1 MKHSPTWIGLWAII
15 KHKQNNYDITIFT
28 DPRPNRSTV
37 QRTSGS
43 HSDLTSPRSPSS
55 SFFSPLFLKESGRR
69 KQEVAGLCLIPF
81 LNQAPQLLW
90 LETQAGIC
98 LSLYHFPLSHPGPPF
113 LSTHLFS
120 LCFIV
125 LLLENL
131 AREIYREDNVQRF
144 SLHSFHIR
152 DIFFSH

>member
-1 MKHSPTWIGLWAII
+1 MTL
-15 KHKQNNYDITIFT
+15 
-28 DPRPNRSTV
+28 
-37 QRTSGS
+37 
-43 HSDLTSPRSPSS
+43 PSS
-55 SFFSPLFLKESGRR
+55 QIPDQTDLQYNVRLVLIQTLPPHVHPPPLFFSPLFLKESGRR